1 MSKGDNND
9 ALMKVQQQLDG
20 HTAAITQINATLQAL
35 NTTLNEVRV
44 NQKHQYRD
52 PIKEDRDNQPH
63 RCNPQRVPRMDDDCH
78 DHGQSSLAKPKSEQ
92 QREHLFHTRCHVQG
106 KLCRV
111 IIDGE
116 SCSNIAS
123 TTMVEKLCLT
133 TTKHPQPY
141 QLQGLSNEGQ
151 FRVTQQVRIA
161 FSIGK
166 YQDEVVYDVMPIQA
180 CHLLLGE
187 P

>member
-63 RCNPQRVPRMDDDCH
+63 RCNPQRVPRMDDDFH
-78 DHGQSSLAKPKSEQ
+78 DRGQSSLAKPKSEQ

-116 SCSNIAS
+116 SCSNVAS

-141 QLQGLSNEGQ
+141 QL
-151 FRVTQQVRIA
+151 
-161 FSIGK
+161 
-166 YQDEVVYDVMPIQA
+166 
-180 CHLLLGE
+180 
-187 P
+187 